1 MKKTEIWEGILLL
14 ISALLLLPIWLARTG
29 TVQFPPPIFKLLE
42 FLLYPLLIVLAVILV
57 RRIRRIVKAFRE
69 NKNRPGTF

>member
-1 MKKTEIWEGILLL
+1 MKKTEIWEGIVLLV
-14 ISALLLLPIWLARTG
+14 SALLLLPIWLARTG
-29 TVQFPPPIFKLLE
+29 KIQFSPPIVTLLE
-42 FLLYPLLIVLAVILV
+42 FLLYPLLIALAAILV

>member
-1 MKKTEIWEGILLL
+1 MKKTEIWEGTLLL
-14 ISALLLLPIWLARTG
+14 ISALLLLPIWLTRTG
-29 TVQFPPPIFKLLE
+29 TIQFPPLIFTLLE

>member
-1 MKKTEIWEGILLL
+1 MKKTEIWEGIVLL

-29 TVQFPPPIFKLLE
+29 TVQFPPTINRLLE
-42 FLLYPLLIVLAVILV
+42 FLLFPLLIVLAVILI